1 MRDINATD
9 AAIAL
14 IYRNTQSTLKTAELL
29 HRCQPTI
36 YWRLVNNTDE
46 LVSDVKGPL
55 IGSYHGRHY
64 GEVLKVE
71 KDGEELFFKT
81 VKEAAEHL
89 NCSTQQIYM
98 ATSKR
103 PGVKKVKGH
112 TVTFVVETDLK
123 TNEPG

>member
-55 IGSYHGRHY
+55 IGSYHGRHD